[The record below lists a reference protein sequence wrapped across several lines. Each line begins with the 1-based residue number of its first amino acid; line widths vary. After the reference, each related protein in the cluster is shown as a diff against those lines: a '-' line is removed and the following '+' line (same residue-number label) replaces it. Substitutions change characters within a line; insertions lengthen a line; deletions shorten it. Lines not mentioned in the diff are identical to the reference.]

1 MNTVI
6 ETKNLTK
13 YYGKDRGV
21 ENLNLEIKEGEIF
34 GFLGPNGAGKT
45 TTIRLLLRLINPT
58 FGKAFIFGKDVS
70 LHYVDILHNV
80 GYLSGDLNLYEKMSG
95 KELLDFSSSF
105 YSQPALQTEKKNIF
119 KFRQEIIG
127 RLKCNLSV
135 PFKKLSKGNKQ
146 KIGILLA
153 LFHKPKLLVLD
164 EPTAGLDPL
173 TQNELYR
180 ILFDLKKEGTTTFF
194 SSHNLPEVEKVCDR
208 IGIIR
213 EGKLVDVETIEE
225 LRAHRKKITE
235 IHFEGSYKKEDFYN
249 LEGAEIIEARE
260 NFLHLYI
267 ESSAINPLLKLL
279 SGYKIKDINFSY
291 PDLEKVFLKYY
302 EKPACNAFLPET
314 VAPPQAGSIAE
325 TGGTTRIASQSDTGG
340 EKNK

>member
-21 ENLNLEIKEGEIF
+21 EDLNLEVKEGEIF

-58 FGKAFIFGKDVS
+58 SGKAFVFGKDAS
-70 LHYVDILHNV
+70 QHYVDILRNV

-105 YSQPALQTEKKNIF
+105 YSQSAVAARPHRYMKYFGWTALRAKQKDLFE
-119 KFRQEIIG
+119 FRKEILFEFRKEIIE
-127 RLKCNLSV
+127 RLKCDLDT

-146 KIGILLA
+146 KIGVLLA

-173 TQNELYR
+173 TQNELYK
-180 ILFDLKKEGTTTFF
+180 ILFDLKKEGTTTFL

-225 LRAHRKKITE
+225 LRAHRKKIAE
-235 IHFEGSYKKEDFYN
+235 IHFEESYKKEDFYN

-260 NFLHLYI
+260 NFLYLYV

-279 SGYKIKDINFSY
+279 SDYKIKDINFSY

-302 EKPACNAFLPET
+302 KKEK
-314 VAPPQAGSIAE
+314 
-325 TGGTTRIASQSDTGG
+325 
-340 EKNK
+340 K